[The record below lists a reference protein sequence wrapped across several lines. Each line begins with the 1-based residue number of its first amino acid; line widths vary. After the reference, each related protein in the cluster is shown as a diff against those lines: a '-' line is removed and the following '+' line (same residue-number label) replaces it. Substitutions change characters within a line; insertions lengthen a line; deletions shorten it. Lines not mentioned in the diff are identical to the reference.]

1 MKRFIATLLLL
12 GVAGF
17 GLGQVHECA
26 RRPVHRY
33 ELRPVH

>member
-17 GLGQVHECA
+17 GLGQVTSV
-26 RRPVHRY
+26 RRFVHRY